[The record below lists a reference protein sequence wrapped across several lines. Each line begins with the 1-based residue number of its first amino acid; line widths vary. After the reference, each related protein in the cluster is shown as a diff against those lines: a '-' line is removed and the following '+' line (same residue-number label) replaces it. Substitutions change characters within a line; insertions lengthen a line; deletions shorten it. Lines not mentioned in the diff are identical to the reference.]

1 MLYFPDVLVRRVPR
15 GRGMVIEPRRG
26 RRIEGHFK
34 SASSVARSV
43 GRDKRTGQGVNTMSF
58 PIDVS
63 KYKPLSLD
71 PAKAGLTA
79 KRKAQLE
86 TNVAIVRDT
95 IVFFTAIAGIKGYAG
110 HTGGAYSIVPEV
122 LIGDAFIR
130 GSNKV
135 YPVLFDEAGHRVAIQ
150 YAMSAFNGQMSFEKL
165 LHYREYGEGLYG
177 HPERDP
183 KLGVKFSSGRLGH
196 MWPFINGVA
205 KANPDKAVLLYGSDG
220 SQQEGNDAEA
230 ARFAVAR
237 GLNVKLLLDDN
248 NVTISGHPK
257 NYLPGYEL
265 AKTLKGHGL
274 TVDVGEGEDLASLY
288 KRFRKAMATDG
299 PVALVNRR
307 VMAPGVPGI
316 EGSPKGH
323 DVIKA
328 DAAIAYLEARGH
340 SEAVAYL
347 KNVQKPSV
355 SVSFRGSSTETVGN
369 RSEFGKIV
377 CDILGKMTEDERRQK
392 VVVIDSDLEGSCGL
406 DHIHKNCPEVFIPGG
421 VMERGNLSAAAGFGF
436 DEGKQGIFATF
447 SAFLEMVISEV
458 TMARLNDANLLCHFS
473 HAGVDEIAD
482 NTCHF
487 GINNFLADSALA
499 EGDKTRLYFPADG
512 HQFRKALETIFN
524 DPGVRFI
531 FSNRSKLPY
540 ILKEDGSPFF
550 GDGYTFERGKDDVVR
565 EGSAGY
571 VVSYGELLYRALD
584 AVERAREKGID
595 VGLINKS
602 TLNVVDEAMMRK
614 VGASPFVLVVEGQNL
629 KTGLGVRFG
638 TWLLERGLTPK
649 YAHLG
654 AVRPG
659 LGGIAEQVP
668 YQGLAPDD
676 ILAKIQQLNG

>member
-1 MLYFPDVLVRRVPR
+1 
-15 GRGMVIEPRRG
+15 
-26 RRIEGHFK
+26 
-34 SASSVARSV
+34 
-43 GRDKRTGQGVNTMSF
+43 MSF

-79 KRKAQLE
+79 KRKEQLE

-130 GSNKV
+130 GSKQV

-150 YAMSAFNGQMSFEKL
+150 YAMSAFNGEMPFEKL
-165 LHYREYGEGLYG
+165 FCYREYNEGLYG

-183 KLGVKFSSGRLGH
+183 ELGVKFASGRLGH
-196 MWPFINGVA
+196 MWPFVNGVA
-205 KANPDKAVLLYGSDG
+205 KAHPGQAVLLYGSDG

-248 NVTISGHPK
+248 NVTISGHPQQ
-257 NYLPGYEL
+257 YLPGYDL

-274 TVDVGEGEDLASLY
+274 TVDVGDGEDLAALY
-288 KRFRKAMATDG
+288 KRFRKAMLTDG

-307 VMAPGVPGI
+307 VMAPGIPAI

-323 DVIKA
+323 DVIKG
-328 DAAIAYLEARGH
+328 DAAIQYLEARGH
-340 SEAVAYL
+340 TEAVAFL
-347 KNVQKPSV
+347 NNIQKPKV
-355 SVSFRGSSTETVGN
+355 SVSFKGSSSESVGN

-377 CDILGKMTEDERRQK
+377 CDILARMTPEERQQK
-392 VVVIDSDLEGSCGL
+392 VLVVDSDLEGSCGL
-406 DHIHKNCPEVFIPGG
+406 DHIHKNFPEVFVPGG
-421 VMERGNLSAAAGFGF
+421 VMERGNVSAAAGFGF
-436 DEGKQGIFATF
+436 DAGKQGIFATF

-458 TMARLNDANLLCHFS
+458 TMARLNNANLLCHFS

-487 GINNFLADSALA
+487 GINNFLADSALP
-499 EGDKTRLYFPADG
+499 EGDTTRLYFPADG

-524 DPGVRFI
+524 DPGIRFI

-550 GDGYTFERGKDDVVR
+550 GDGYTFERGKDDVIR
-565 EGSAGY
+565 EGRAGY
-571 VVSYGELLYRALD
+571 VVAYGELLYRALD
-584 AVERAREKGID
+584 AVERARQNGID
-595 VGLINKS
+595 VGLINKA
-602 TLNVVDEAMMRK
+602 TLNVVDESMLEK
-614 VGASPFVLVVEGQNL
+614 VGRAPFVLVVEGQNF
-629 KTGLGVRFG
+629 KTGLGARYG

-654 AVRPG
+654 AVRAG
-659 LGGIAEQVP
+659 RGGIAEQVP
-668 YQGLAPDD
+668 FQGLAPDD
-676 ILAKIQQLNG
+676 ILAKIRQLNG